1 MTHLNALPAPLV
13 IGSLTAL
20 LGLGLGCD
28 SPRSSLPVGPSL
40 LTPPSS
46 VSPPPVN
53 PPLTVTGVSPSMGVS
68 SGGTI
73 VQISGVGLA
82 RGAQVTF
89 GGVAAAIDGWS
100 PKGDILFAITG
111 GRGVGTVDV
120 VVTNPDGQ
128 TGRLDRAFTYGA
140 AAPVVIA
147 DISANSG
154 PTSGGTYL
162 EIRGTGFQR
171 GTTVLID
178 GSAARAYYVTST
190 EVRFLTVPHAAGTVE
205 LAVSTMDGQTDLLAG
220 GFTFVPP
227 RFTNF
232 NGTWDGRLGDE
243 TETAFSFT
251 VENDV
256 LVDVSCDATTLAASS
271 SPSTRSGGFAVGTT
285 GHGSMTGG
293 LLEPGRAVGTISLVG
308 CTTYDTG
315 WFATRR

>member
-1 MTHLNALPAPLV
+1 MTLLNTLRAPLV
-13 IGSLTAL
+13 MASLIAL
-20 LGLGLGCD
+20 LGLGPGCD
-28 SPRSSLPVGPSL
+28 SPWSSPVGPSL
-40 LTPPSS
+40 VTP
-46 VSPPPVN
+46 
-53 PPLTVTGVSPSMGVS
+53 LIVTGVSPSMGVS

-82 RGAQVTF
+82 RGARVTF

-100 PKGDILFAITG
+100 PKGDILFATTG
-111 GRGVGTVDV
+111 GHGVGTVDV
-120 VVTNPDGQ
+120 VVTNPGGQ

-140 AAPVVIA
+140 AAPIVIT

-162 EIRGTGFQR
+162 EISGTGFQR
-171 GTTVLID
+171 GTTVSID
-178 GSAARAYYVTST
+178 GSAVRAYYVTST
-190 EVRFLTVPHAAGTVE
+190 EVRFLTAPHAAGTVE
-205 LAVSTMDGQTDLLAG
+205 LVVSTMDGQTELLAG

-256 LVDVSCDATTLAASS
+256 LVGVSCDATALAASS
-271 SPSTRSGGFAVGTT
+271 APSTRGGGFAMGTT

-293 LLEPGRAVGTISLVG
+293 LLEPGRAEGTISLVG